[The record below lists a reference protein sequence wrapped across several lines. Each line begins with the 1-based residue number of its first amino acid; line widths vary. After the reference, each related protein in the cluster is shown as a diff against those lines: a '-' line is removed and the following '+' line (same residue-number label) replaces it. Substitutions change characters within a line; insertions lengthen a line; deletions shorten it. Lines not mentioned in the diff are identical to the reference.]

1 MAVIAADGLS
11 KCFPVRAGLV
21 ARLFGRARDGAISA
35 VDDVG
40 FSVEAG
46 ETLGI
51 VGESGCGKSTT
62 CLMVARLLAPS
73 AGTIRLLGVDA
84 ARIPLRDYRRQVQII
99 FQDPYE
105 SLNPRMRIFDIVA
118 EGPRALRIWPEAE
131 IKLRTAAMIDRVGL
145 DPSRYGESYP
155 HELSGG
161 ERQRVGIASALILE
175 PKLVIADE
183 PVSMLDV
190 SIRADILDL
199 LRGLQRA
206 SGFACIYVSHD
217 LSIVANF
224 ADRLLVMYLGKTME
238 TGRAIDVLGQPQNP
252 YTRALVAAIPVP
264 IPGHRRPKSVVHG
277 DVAQPIDP
285 PPGCRFAPR
294 CPKAIAVCRQSAP
307 ALLPYAAGHLTA
319 CHLVVSDH
327 ASRGPSR

>member
-1 MAVIAADGLS
+1 MAIIAVDGLS
-11 KCFPVRAGLV
+11 KHFPVRAGLA
-21 ARLFGRARDGAISA
+21 ARLFRGAKDGVLSA

-62 CLMVARLLAPS
+62 CLMVARLLSPS
-73 AGTIRLLGVDA
+73 AGTIRLLGADA
-84 ARIPLRDYRRQVQII
+84 PSIPLRDYRRNVQII

-105 SLNPRMRIFDIVA
+105 SLNPRMRVLDIVA
-118 EGPRALRIWPEAE
+118 EGPRALRLWP
-131 IKLRTAAMIDRVGL
+131 AADIAARARAMLDRVGL
-145 DPSRYGESYP
+145 DPARHGDSYP

-199 LRGLQRA
+199 LRGLQRE

-238 TGRAIDVLGQPQNP
+238 TGQAAELLSQPLNP

-264 IPGHRRPKSVVHG
+264 IPGHKRPPSAVHG
-277 DVAQPIDP
+277 DVAQPVNP

-294 CPKAIAVCRQSAP
+294 CPEAIAACRETTP
-307 ALLPYAAGHLTA
+307 ALAVKAPGHFAA
-319 CHLVVSDH
+319 CHRV
-327 ASRGPSR
+327 

>member
-1 MAVIAADGLS
+1 MAIIAVDGLS
-11 KCFPVRAGLV
+11 KHFPVRAGLTD
-21 ARLFGRARDGAISA
+21 RLLRRAHDGVLSA
-35 VDDVG
+35 VDNVG
-40 FSVEAG
+40 FSVAGG

-62 CLMVARLLAPS
+62 CLMVARLLTPS
-73 AGTIRLLGVDA
+73 AGSVRLLGRDA
-84 ARIPLRDYRRQVQII
+84 QAITVREYRRKVQII

-105 SLNPRMRIFDIVA
+105 SLNPRMRVGDIVA
-118 EGPRALRIWPEAE
+118 EGPRALRLWREPETIA
-131 IKLRTAAMIDRVGL
+131 RANAMLDRVGL
-145 DPSRYGESYP
+145 DPARHADAYP

-190 SIRADILDL
+190 SIRAEILDL
-199 LRGLQRA
+199 LRSLQREH
-206 SGFACIYVSHD
+206 GFACIYVSHD

-238 TGRAIDVLGQPQNP
+238 MGQTSEVLSRPLNP

-264 IPGHRRPKSVVHG
+264 SPGRVRPASLVQG
-277 DVAQPIDP
+277 DVAQPINP
-285 PPGCRFAPR
+285 PPGCRFAAR
-294 CPKAIAVCRQSAP
+294 CPQSAP
-307 ALLPYAAGHLTA
+307 ICHQISPDLVPYEPGHLAA
-319 CHLVVSDH
+319 CHAL
-327 ASRGPSR
+327 AAAPSRALRG